1 MGLPLSVYPG
11 TYTPGAET
19 ALHAAIDV
27 INETWAQGNTKL
39 AAFETK
45 IDAVTD
51 EATGF
56 LGTTAS
62 PHITGIGSA
71 AAPTVAEPTISIPT
85 EISTANILADY
96 HAEYTT
102 LRALMVTDLT
112 KIFGDYFPEDTQT
125 YTAVE
130 TWVQG
135 ALANP
140 NGGLP
145 LAVQAQLLTDAQDKI
160 TADAAR
166 ASDAVLATFAAR
178 RFPLPPGAA
187 ASAVLQI
194 QQTAQDKVAEAGR
207 KITVMSVDMMKFA
220 VEKALNMRQLAMD
233 ATLDYIKSMCMAPD
247 TSSKV
252 IGIGYDAQTKLI
264 SAVRQLLGAR
274 KEVAQLI
281 SSVEQF
287 NVTNTLTVAEKNQV
301 ADLTM
306 IEDKLKA
313 LLMECQA
320 FAQMATAMF
329 NNLHASSGTSYSVSV

>member
-1 MGLPLSVYPG
+1 MAITTLPTGSIVSYSGVGLYPPF
-11 TYTPGAET
+11 TR
-19 ALHAAIDV
+19 DV
-27 INETWAQGNTKL
+27 INAAWSAAATL
-39 AAFETK
+39 ANSYETK
-45 IDAVTD
+45 ADAIANVTTGLLTTEAPDHITAGTVSSPVVDEPVVLIPETIDTSTILATFD
-51 EATGF
+51 AETQNLLAELTTKYTGF
-56 LGTTAS
+56 LTT
-62 PHITGIGSA
+62 
-71 AAPTVAEPTISIPT
+71 
-85 EISTANILADY
+85 
-96 HAEYTT
+96 
-102 LRALMVTDLT
+102 
-112 KIFGDYFPEDTQT
+112 YFPEDSAT
-125 YTAVE
+125 YIAAE

-264 SAVRQLLGAR
+264 SAVSQLLGAR

-329 NNLHASSGTSYSVSV
+329 NNLHASSGTSYGVSA